1 MGMDGS
7 FGSSLIISEP
17 FLMTT
22 HESERVLSSRIL
34 GVCVCILSC
43 LPGEPA
49 IRGGGNVVWQE
60 APFPATNI
68 NALNIL
74 LSGIVIS
81 R

>member
-34 GVCVCILSC
+34 GVCVCVCVCVCILFC

-68 NALNIL
+68 NA
-74 LSGIVIS
+74 
-81 R
+81 